1 MKRLKEKIRERTN
14 RRSPIPMEIRLEK
27 LRQLMTGWINYYQLA
42 EMTNEMRSIDGF
54 VRRRLRMIRWR
65 EWKTSRNRA
74 KNLVILGMRK
84 DRAWKNANTR
94 KGEARIAQSLVL
106 TTTLT
111 NQHFREIG
119 YREFHNYY
127 LYTINVQ
134 NYFQLISNYTIQM
147 QKEKTLTQILV

>member
-42 EMTNEMRSIDGF
+42 EMPNEMRSIDGF

-84 DRAWKNANTR
+84 DRACKNANTR

-127 LYTINVQ
+127 LYRK
-134 NYFQLISNYTIQM
+134 SM
-147 QKEKTLTQILV
+147 AK